1 MHSVSTPITVVT
13 SPTGEIISPSSEKTS
28 PPTPKPKATGQP
40 VQYRIEEHRRTIFL
54 TSSLP
59 PGQWDAKALSELI
72 SLPEGPDEGAPL
84 DGQTQTQRH
93 RRAKS
98 LSENDLIVLTDASNQ
113 KLKDAPGGSP
123 HTHRHIKNLVP
134 KAGGSSSTPT
144 TPTAA
149 IRGGSPR
156 TPTRHR
162 ILFYHRHD
170 PHYGFTNFSAHPVMY
185 KGKRYPT
192 SEHLFQSFKFQDHR
206 PNLAEHIRT
215 CSERPSVAFSQ
226 ARRFQ
231 PEVRLDWMKVNI
243 QKMDETLWHKFTQHA
258 DLKEELLSTGDA
270 ELVEDSDKDAFWGVG
285 SDRRGR
291 NELGKALERLR
302 ARLREA

>member
-1 MHSVSTPITVVT
+1 MNSVSTPITVVT
-13 SPTGEIISPSSEKTS
+13 SPTGETSPPSSEKTS
-28 PPTPKPKATGQP
+28 PPTPKAPGP
-40 VQYRIEEHRRTIFL
+40 PMQYRIEEHRRTIFL

-59 PGQWDAKALSELI
+59 PGKWDAKALNELI
-72 SLPEGPDEGAPL
+72 SLPEVPEGATL
-84 DGQTQTQRH
+84 DGEATQTQRQ

-98 LSENDLIVLTDASNQ
+98 LNENELIVLTDACNQ
-113 KLKDAPGGSP
+113 KSNLNASTASP
-123 HTHRHIKNLVP
+123 RTHRNARNLGIP
-134 KAGGSSSTPT
+134 QSGSSSSTPT

-156 TPTRHR
+156 TPMRHR

-170 PHYGFTNFSAHPVMY
+170 PHYGFTNFSAHPVVY
-185 KGKRYPT
+185 KGKKYPT

-231 PEVRLDWMKVNI
+231 PEVRPDWLKVNI
-243 QKMDETLWHKFTQHA
+243 QKMDETLWHKFTRHA

-291 NELGKALERLR
+291 NELERHSKG
-302 ARLREA
+302 

>member
-1 MHSVSTPITVVT
+1 MNPITVVT
-13 SPTGEIISPSSEKTS
+13 SPSG
-28 PPTPKPKATGQP
+28 PPIP
-40 VQYRIEEHRRTIFL
+40 YRIEEHRRTIYL
-54 TSSLP
+54 TSSIP
-59 PGQWDAKALSELI
+59 PGKWDAKALGELLN
-72 SLPEGPDEGAPL
+72 LPDIPDEAAQL
-84 DGQTQTQRH
+84 DGQTQRQ

-98 LSENDLIVLTDASNQ
+98 LNENDLVVFTEKTNHKS
-113 KLKDAPGGSP
+113 KDSP
-123 HTHRHIKNLVP
+123 SDSPRALRHGKTLGIPKN
-134 KAGGSSSTPT
+134 GGSSSTPT
-144 TPTAA
+144 TPTAT

-170 PHYGFTNFSAHPVMY
+170 PHYGFTNFSAHPVVFN
-185 KGKRYPT
+185 GKRYPT
-192 SEHLFQSFKFQDHR
+192 SEHLFQSFKFQGHR

-231 PEVRLDWMKVNI
+231 PEVRPDWLQVNI

-258 DLKEELLSTGDA
+258 NLKEELLATGDA

-285 SDRRGR
+285 SDHRGR

-302 ARLREA
+302 TRLREA

>member
-1 MHSVSTPITVVT
+1 MSPPSDPITVVA
-13 SPTGEIISPSSEKTS
+13 SPTVTNTPTKTTLPIPQAASS
-28 PPTPKPKATGQP
+28 P
-40 VQYRIEEHRRTIFL
+40 VQYRIEERRRTIYL

-59 PGQWDAKALSELI
+59 PGEWDSKALGELL
-72 SLPEGPDEGAPL
+72 SLPEIPDEQGAQS
-84 DGQTQTQRH
+84 DGRAQRE

-98 LSENDLIVLTDASNQ
+98 LSENDLVVLRDNSVQ
-113 KLKDAPGGSP
+113 KSKDVPGNSP
-123 HTHRHIKNLVP
+123 RSLRHGRHLGIP
-134 KAGGSSSTPT
+134 KGGGSSSTPT
-144 TPTAA
+144 TPTGT
-149 IRGGSPR
+149 IRAGLPR
-156 TPTRHR
+156 THR

-170 PHYGFTNFSAHPVMY
+170 PHYGFTNFSPHPVVFN
-185 KGKRYPT
+185 GKKYPT
-192 SEHLFQSFKFQDHR
+192 SEHLFQSFKFQGHR

-215 CSERPSVAFSQ
+215 CSERPSVAFSE

-231 PEVRLDWMKVNI
+231 PEVRPDWMKVNV
-243 QKMDETLWHKFTQHA
+243 QKMDETLWHKFTQHS

-302 ARLREA
+302 TRLREA